1 MDKNSYLA
9 IVISIVIIL
18 VWSVFFKPKP
28 EENKQ
33 IVVEKVEKEEV
44 KSLTPKET
52 IVAKK
57 DKENI
62 FILENDFLKLEISSY
77 GAGIKQVYFKKY
89 QDEKKQVLKF
99 ATDKIDSVFYLEN
112 VKNLNFKVL
121 KEEKG
126 SITLGN
132 SNIQISY
139 ILKEPYSLNY
149 KINTE
154 NYKYTYVLSSFIA
167 EEGVSRYG
175 LDEDPEKREKEFLVY
190 EAGDVEKNSLQKLR
204 KDIFKYDKANWVGL
218 SDRYFIFTVLT
229 DADNVVQ
236 NFDNLFNL
244 KFRTIHN
251 DFNIYIGPKDVDML
265 NTLDPS
271 LRNAVNFGVLSILSI
286 PMLEL
291 MKFLYGIIPN
301 YGVAILLLT
310 LIVRLLMYPLQHK
323 SMKSMKR
330 MQELQPYIKKL
341 QEKYKDDKEKLN
353 KEMMQFMKTHKMNPM
368 GGCLP
373 MLLQLPVFIALYKVL
388 NNAVELYRSPFVFW
402 IKDLSLK
409 DPYYV
414 LPVLM
419 GGMMFLQQKLMP
431 NPTMDSAQSKMMM
444 FMPIMFTFLMI
455 SLPSGLTLY
464 IMFST
469 LLGVIQQY
477 FTNKKP
483 SKEISVNGN

>member
-1 MDKNSYLA
+1 
-9 IVISIVIIL
+9 
-18 VWSVFFKPKP
+18 
-28 EENKQ
+28 
-33 IVVEKVEKEEV
+33 
-44 KSLTPKET
+44 
-52 IVAKK
+52 
-57 DKENI
+57 
-62 FILENDFLKLEISSY
+62 
-77 GAGIKQVYFKKY
+77 
-89 QDEKKQVLKF
+89 
-99 ATDKIDSVFYLEN
+99 
-112 VKNLNFKVL
+112 
-121 KEEKG
+121 
-126 SITLGN
+126 
-132 SNIQISY
+132 
-139 ILKEPYSLNY
+139 
-149 KINTE
+149 
-154 NYKYTYVLSSFIA
+154 VLSSFIA